1 MRLKLVNA
9 ERNPHRIGHLFY
21 FESREGKPFKTQTEY
36 FTRPGDYARWYNLFC
51 GFESAIKK
59 GQEIFLDIDV
69 VTEQMFIDRKID
81 PTSEFIITLKN
92 KPKEFLPPEYKGKEI
107 KRKDFE

>member
-9 ERNPHRIGHLFY
+9 ERNQHRIGHLFY
-21 FESREGKPFKTQTEY
+21 FESREGKLFNTQTEY

-59 GQEIFLDIDV
+59 GQEILLDIEDKDIV
-69 VTEQMFIDRKID
+69 DEKVL
-81 PTSEFIITLKN
+81 PTTEFIITLRN